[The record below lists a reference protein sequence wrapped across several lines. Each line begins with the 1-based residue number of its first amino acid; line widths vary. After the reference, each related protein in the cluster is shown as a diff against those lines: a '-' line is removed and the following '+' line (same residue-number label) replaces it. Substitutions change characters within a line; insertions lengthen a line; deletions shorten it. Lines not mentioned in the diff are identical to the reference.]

1 MKKSKE
7 VEHAPAEGLAVAG
20 VLKPFGFDVHTV
32 GDGAGCNSPSEELV
46 VASAQSGWTWGL
58 CSKNLEVY
66 RCKWEWSTPKIAFNY
81 NIRLDVKHLNAPVVM
96 TNPRLFYRDGKVAF
110 CNVGAAAIGAI
121 TFVGGYSPQ
130 IETPFGGDGEK
141 LVNAMIAA
149 NFIVPQTLIGTS
161 LLNGVGWLASL
172 GATVGGNLMCIGKL

>member
-1 MKKSKE
+1 MPEMVTPS
-7 VEHAPAEGLAVAG
+7 GFLARVMLA
-20 VLKPFGFDVHTV
+20 
-32 GDGAGCNSPSEELV
+32 
-46 VASAQSGWTWGL
+46 ASNTLS
-58 CSKNLEVY
+58 V
-66 RCKWEWSTPKIAFNY
+66 
-81 NIRLDVKHLNAPVVM
+81 
-96 TNPRLFYRDGKVAF
+96 KVAF
-110 CNVGAAAIGAI
+110 CNVGAGAIGTI

-141 LVNAMIAA
+141 LVNAIIAA